1 MVVQAS
7 RSRRAV
13 PLLIGL
19 LVALAVAAPL
29 GIRAL
34 SAADPVLSGVDEGAT
49 VTTDA
54 VRALGVSAP
63 EGHDLDEVQVLL
75 DGKPAQ
81 TRRDGDRLL
90 LADPVLPD
98 GEHSV
103 SARVP
108 ARMMPDREATLT
120 FTVDGTAPELAV
132 EPVAVSDP
140 RKPFT
145 LKGKAIG
152 ATALTAD
159 DQPVPLADDGA
170 FSVQFPK
177 APARVQLSARDDAG
191 NSAKQEYAVPVRH
204 PGMKAV
210 HMTAMAW
217 TSDALREP
225 VLRMAREGRINTIQL
240 DIKDESGEVG
250 YQSQVPLAREIGAT
264 RGHYDAKA
272 VVDQLHREGIRVVG
286 RLVAF
291 RDPILAKAS
300 WAAGKTDRVIQTA
313 DGKPWSGGYGDF
325 AFTNFANPE
334 VVAYNTDL
342 ATEAADIGFD
352 DVLYDYIRRPEG
364 ALAQMKIPGLQG
376 TPEQSITAFLAKS
389 RDAVRDRGAFLGASV
404 FGIAASR
411 PGPVAQDIPM
421 MAQHVDYLAPM
432 VYPSHWGPGEY
443 GVAQPESQP
452 YDITARS
459 VAEFVAKSKDSGTQV
474 IPWLQAFSLRKSYGP
489 AEVQAQIQ
497 ASKDNGASSFL
508 LWNAS
513 CRYESAGLPPAP

>member
-1 MVVQAS
+1 MVTQAS
-7 RSRRAV
+7 RRRRV
-13 PLLIGL
+13 IPLVIGA
-19 LVALAVAAPL
+19 LVVLAIVAPL
-29 GIRAL
+29 SVRAL
-34 SAADPVLSGVDEGAT
+34 SASDPVVSGVDEGAT

-54 VRALGVSAP
+54 VRLLSVSAP
-63 EGHDLDEVQVLL
+63 EGRDLADVQVFL
-75 DGKPAQ
+75 DGAPAQ

-90 LADPVLPD
+90 LADPALPD
-98 GEHSV
+98 GAHSV

-108 ARMMPDREATLT
+108 ARMMPDREATRS
-120 FTVDGTAPELAV
+120 FTVDGTAPALEV
-132 EPVAVSDP
+132 DPVAVSDP

-145 LKGKAIG
+145 LKGKATG
-152 ATALTAD
+152 ATAVTAD
-159 DQPVPLADDGA
+159 DKTVPIGDDGA
-170 FSVQFPK
+170 FSVQFDK
-177 APARVQLSARDDAG
+177 APAKVLLSARDGAG
-191 NSAKQEYAVPVRH
+191 NTAKQDFTVPVRH

-225 VLRMAREGRINTIQL
+225 VLQMAREGRINTIQL

-264 RGHYDAKA
+264 RSHYDAKA
-272 VVDQLHREGIRVVG
+272 VVDQLHQAGVRVVG

-291 RDPILAKAS
+291 RDPILARAS
-300 WAAGKTDRVIQTA
+300 WTSGKTDRVVQTH
-313 DGKPWSGGYGDF
+313 DGRPWSGGYGDY

-334 VVAYNTDL
+334 VVGYNLDL
-342 ATEAADIGFD
+342 ATEAATIGFD

-364 ALAQMKIPGLQG
+364 ALGQMKLPGLQG
-376 TPEQSITAFLAKS
+376 TPEQAIADFLAKS

-411 PGPVAQDIPM
+411 PGPVAQDIPLM
-421 MAQHVDYLAPM
+421 SKHVDYIAPM

-459 VAEFVAKSKDSGTQV
+459 VAEFVAKAKDSGTQV

-489 AEVQAQIQ
+489 AEVQAQIKAAQ
-497 ASKDNGASSFL
+497 DNGASSFL

-513 CRYESAGLPPAP
+513 CRYDTAGLQPAP